1 AERLEG
7 HRDRDRRSPA
17 FPNGGHAERT
27 SAPVVLDLPR
37 ASMPSKRRIGPR
49 IAACAAAA
57 SILLGIAGALAPRPW
72 RPVAT
77 RAGTESMPPELVR
90 QLVDAGRRPDLSAL
104 GAVTP
109 VSWDR
114 FSTLPRDAR
123 FAPVTP
129 ASLPGGYLF
138 DEGWVIDARLCRMVC
153 ARYKKDGR
161 IVAVLQAESSGS
173 PICTLANPQCCRMAG
188 LMCRRTRIDRIDVVQ
203 ATQGSLAVTVAANA
217 GETDMEAVLA
227 TLNSAAG
234 VRKD

>member
-1 AERLEG
+1 MTCDDMHDDLSGWLDGELDPTRAGLVSEHLASCERCRASSLAWGAQSARLRTEGRRMPAPPSWERLAERLEG

-57 SILLGIAGALAPRPW
+57 SILLGIAGALALRPW

-114 FSTLPRDAR
+114 FS
-123 FAPVTP
+123 
-129 ASLPGGYLF
+129 
-138 DEGWVIDARLCRMVC
+138 
-153 ARYKKDGR
+153 
-161 IVAVLQAESSGS
+161 
-173 PICTLANPQCCRMAG
+173 
-188 LMCRRTRIDRIDVVQ
+188 
-203 ATQGSLAVTVAANA
+203 
-217 GETDMEAVLA
+217 
-227 TLNSAAG
+227 
-234 VRKD
+234 